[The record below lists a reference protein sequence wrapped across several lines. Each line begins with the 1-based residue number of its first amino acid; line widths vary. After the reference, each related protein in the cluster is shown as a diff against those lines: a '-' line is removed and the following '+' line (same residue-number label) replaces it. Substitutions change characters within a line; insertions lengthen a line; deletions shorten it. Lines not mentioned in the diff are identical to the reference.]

1 MMIKTHSYKTR
12 QDVQNKG
19 YGTTLPS
26 NLFHSR
32 SLTPK
37 MAIETWEQEA
47 AAQGGLG
54 EDRNLKKI
62 KGKTTLALSEQICT
76 RGGNPHQTDW
86 QFRLKNSNL

>member
-12 QDVQNKG
+12 QDVQKK
-19 YGTTLPS
+19 GTTLPR

-32 SLTPK
+32 SLILK

-47 AAQGGLG
+47 AAQGGLEE

-62 KGKTTLALSEQICT
+62 KVKNHLSCE
-76 RGGNPHQTDW
+76 
-86 QFRLKNSNL
+86 

>member
-1 MMIKTHSYKTR
+1 MIKAHSHKTR
-12 QDVQNKG
+12 QDVQKK
-19 YGTTLPS
+19 GTTLPR

-37 MAIETWEQEA
+37 TAIETWEQEA

-62 KGKTTLALSEQICT
+62 K
-76 RGGNPHQTDW
+76 
-86 QFRLKNSNL
+86 